1 MAKKNR
7 KIGDK
12 AFVDGSVRPVYEDAN
27 GRQFVIGDEG
37 EKVRGEWLV
46 PPDEP
51 ATTGD
56 TLESD

>member
-1 MAKKNR
+1 MPKKSR

-12 AFVDGSVRPVYEDAN
+12 AFVDGSVRPVYEDAG

-37 EKVRGEWLV
+37 EKVYGVWLV

-51 ATTGD
+51 VTAEGRPD
-56 TLESD
+56 